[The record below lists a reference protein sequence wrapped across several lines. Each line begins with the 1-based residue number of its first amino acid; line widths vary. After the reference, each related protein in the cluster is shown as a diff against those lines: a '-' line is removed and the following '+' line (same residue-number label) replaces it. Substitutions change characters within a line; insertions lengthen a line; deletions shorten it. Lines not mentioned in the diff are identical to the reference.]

1 MQTSLQAI
9 AEKATKLRK
18 YRFQNLYGMLN
29 VNLLTEAWKKLNKKA
44 AAGVDGT
51 SVGDY
56 ARDLENNI
64 QKIVDDLKNKR
75 YHAKQVRRV

>member
-1 MQTSLQAI
+1 
-9 AEKATKLRK
+9 
-18 YRFQNLYGMLN
+18 MLN